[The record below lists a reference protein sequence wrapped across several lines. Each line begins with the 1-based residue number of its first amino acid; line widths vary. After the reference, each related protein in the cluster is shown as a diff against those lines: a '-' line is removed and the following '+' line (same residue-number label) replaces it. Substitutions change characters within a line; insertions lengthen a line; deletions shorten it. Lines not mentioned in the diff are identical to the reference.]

1 MLNNLKSPISIWV
14 PEWAGFNNERF
25 INNNIVY
32 LNMKGNKMGFLKDQK
47 AQGSMMSFFTFIMG
61 LILLAALLPVAN
73 SIVSTIIGGN
83 MSVLANADI
92 IRLLVGMTGVIMVI
106 LFLMSV
112 ISDFQTRSTYTN

>member
-1 MLNNLKSPISIWV
+1 
-14 PEWAGFNNERF
+14 
-25 INNNIVY
+25 
-32 LNMKGNKMGFLKDQK
+32 MKGNKMGFLKDQK